1 MLRFRSRVLIV
12 ATVGIALLG
21 FAQMAE
27 AQSQTGWTSQ
37 GQQLPAPRGLSF
49 SLYNQ
54 TQAYDI
60 LNLNFA
66 FPGIDPA
73 MVPQLEVDNRTTTY
87 HLKLDYWLAPY
98 LNIFAIGGKV
108 NGTTS
113 IKLRDIDL
121 GVPLQLND
129 LKVTYRGWIYGAGA
143 TLAAG
148 WNKCFVTTTYQYTE
162 ADLDVATSSIR
173 AEVIIPKIGL
183 QLERGAVWV
192 GAMHQDAE
200 ENHSG
205 IFDMPLLGSIP
216 YEVELGEEEPWSY
229 MIGMA
234 ADLGKD
240 YVLIMEGGF
249 GSRNTVFA
257 SIERRF

>member
-1 MLRFRSRVLIV
+1 VLIV
-12 ATVGIALLG
+12 AITGITLLS
-21 FAQMAE
+21 FAQVAG

-37 GQQLPAPRGLSF
+37 GQKLPAPRGLGF
-49 SLYNQ
+49 SIYNQ

-60 LNLNFA
+60 LNLSFD

-73 MVPQLEVDNRTTTY
+73 LVPQLDVDNRTTTY

-98 LNIFAIGGKV
+98 LNVFAMGGKV
-108 NGTTS
+108 HGKTS

-129 LKVTYRGWIYGAGA
+129 LTVSYKGWVYGVGA

-148 WNKCFVTTTYQYTE
+148 WNQYFVTTTYQYTE
-162 ADLDVATSSIR
+162 ADLDVATSSIQ
-173 AEVIIPKIGL
+173 AQVIVPKIGR
-183 QLERGAVWV
+183 QLEHGAVWV
-192 GAMHQDAE
+192 GAIHQDTE
-200 ENHSG
+200 EVHTG

-216 YEVELGEEEPWSY
+216 FEVELGEDEPWSY

-234 ADLGKD
+234 ADLGKG

-249 GSRNTVFA
+249 GSRNTVYA